1 MHHELVARQIEV
13 LQRFLLRV
21 LSSAS
26 ASSPDGAERNR
37 QHVTATLGCC
47 STIRIEEHE
56 EQENT
61 HAPIK
66 DDDTSSECQNDS
78 SDLS

>member
-1 MHHELVARQIEV
+1 MGNL
-13 LQRFLLRV
+13 LQRFLRV

-26 ASSPDGAERNR
+26 SADAERGH

-47 STIRIEEHE
+47 SNIRIEEHE

-61 HAPIK
+61 HAPSK
-66 DDDTSSECQNDS
+66 DDDTYDS
-78 SDLS
+78 GNLGGQSDAFVGN

>member
-1 MHHELVARQIEV
+1 MGNL
-13 LQRFLLRV
+13 LQKLLLRV

-26 ASSPDGAERNR
+26 SSEDCAERGH

-56 EQENT
+56 DQENT
-61 HAPIK
+61 HAPSK
-66 DDDTSSECQNDS
+66 DDTGSE
-78 SDLS
+78 

>member
-1 MHHELVARQIEV
+1 MGNL
-13 LQRFLLRV
+13 LQKFLLRV
-21 LSSAS
+21 LSASAS
-26 ASSPDGAERNR
+26 SSSSSSSSSSPDGAERNH

-47 STIRIEEHE
+47 STIQIEEHE

-66 DDDTSSECQNDS
+66 EDDTSSE
-78 SDLS
+78 

>member
-1 MHHELVARQIEV
+1 MGNL
-13 LQRFLLRV
+13 LQKFLLRV
-21 LSSAS
+21 LSSS
-26 ASSPDGAERNR
+26 SSPDGAERNH

-66 DDDTSSECQNDS
+66 DDDTSSE
-78 SDLS
+78 

>member
-1 MHHELVARQIEV
+1 MGNL
-13 LQRFLLRV
+13 LQRILLRV

-26 ASSPDGAERNR
+26 ASSPDGAERND

-47 STIRIEEHE
+47 STIQIEEHE

-66 DDDTSSECQNDS
+66 EEDDTSSE
-78 SDLS
+78 